1 MPRKNKK
8 KQRKEERRRT
18 MQRVRQ
24 EKGWQPPPDVE
35 FPDDELTRDLLTF
48 VPGLAGDRASEEAAA
63 ETLTNAVLGS
73 HDLVDE
79 PEFREFYFH
88 PMQVIDLYGDLEEER
103 GINEEMLNSIS
114 EEEEDELFFD
124 LMIEL
129 ARGSLTEE
137 MKADLLEAIEA
148 AWQRVRGQGDQDK
161 AGRLAGML
169 ALMDPE
175 ENEDMWPVSG
185 LVQAILRRSLE
196 AGFEMASVL
205 ESEEAA
211 STGPRA
217 LFESATDNSLQ
228 QEIEAIMAKYPG
240 LAAVMAQQDQQV
252 WEAGMQALVEGEL
265 YVGFFSDEE
274 LRRAAEILDPERLGD
289 PELAGEDLGR
299 AGIQAILGYISGL
312 LTLERRAEMREQ
324 LLTMLEDE
332 ALAGDWF
339 PFLMAMVEDLD
350 DDDPDTALGF
360 LTGAILG
367 EISEMAEEED
377 GGEAQG

>member
-63 ETLTNAVLGS
+63 ETLTDAVLGS

-88 PMQVIDLYGDLEEER
+88 PMQAIDLYGDLEEER
-103 GINEEMLNSIS
+103 GINEEMLNSLS
-114 EEEEDELFFD
+114 EEEEDQLFSD

-169 ALMDPE
+169 ALLDPE

>member
-169 ALMDPE
+169 ALLDPE